1 MFESA
6 KAPVVPDNEE
16 NKALCRKYC
25 PICQNYKK
33 HDLHRNEPK
42 ESFLCPWIVQCPE
55 HERDRLLLPGLRAF
69 HQAPSPR
76 RILLRPAINLFFIE
90 SHPLPY
96 SIVKDLLHYLDL
108 FLVTVIGPR

>member
-42 ESFLCPWIVQCPE
+42 ELFCARGPSSAQNMKEIGCFCPACE
-55 HERDRLLLPGLRAF
+55 LFTKHHLRGGYYCV
-69 HQAPSPR
+69 R
-76 RILLRPAINLFFIE
+76 R
-90 SHPLPY
+90 
-96 SIVKDLLHYLDL
+96 
-108 FLVTVIGPR
+108 